1 VKQAMVD
8 YMKKD
13 KFDRFDTPA
22 YAVRPLLP
30 YIKKTW
36 TVWEPT
42 DSGGAGKIT
51 ELLAEHGCDVIATGK
66 KQLDFLE
73 DEPDLYFDC
82 IVTNPPYSLKDEFIL
97 RCLEHN
103 KPFALLMPLTTLEG
117 VARGDMFRRMQQDF
131 GVLVLDRRV
140 EFTGG
145 SVWFNT
151 SWFCRRILPRQLMF
165 AELKKEENACNT
177 K

>member
-1 VKQAMVD
+1 MKQAMIA
-8 YMKKD
+8 YGQKA
-13 KFDRFDTPA
+13 KFDSFATPA

-30 YIKKTW
+30 FIRPGW

-42 DSGGAGKIT
+42 DSGGTGKIT

-66 KQLDFLE
+66 ERLNFLTESPDFH
-73 DEPDLYFDC
+73 FDC
-82 IVTNPPYSLKDEFIL
+82 IVTNPPYSLKDEFIQ
-97 RCLEHN
+97 RCMVYD
-103 KPFALLMPLTTLEG
+103 KPFALLLPLTAFEG
-117 VARGDMFRRMQQDF
+117 VARGAMFREMGSSF
-131 GVLVLDRRV
+131 GALVLDRRV

-151 SWFCRRILPRQLMF
+151 SWFCYRILPRQLIF
-165 AELKKEENACNT
+165 VELEKERTWTT